1 MSYSPKIKQFIYTYF
16 MINTSTVMG
25 NKRFS
30 YFIISSFILCSIL
43 LIAVQ
48 INSARNTKE
57 LIKNNN
63 TLLSELR
70 SSNHLR
76 EIDRDIL
83 GVESRIRASIA
94 TNDTTHLEGIDQK
107 IKQIKNFL
115 DSLSVDNEDLEE
127 EKLIQRL
134 GVLAQDKMRT
144 KGKLLHRYDSLGNM
158 DDESSIANP
167 RARMISNEIT
177 DITAKIY
184 QKRQVRMVELRNLS
198 QEMGHRAKLY
208 DISLLVLLIVSGA
221 VIGYHIIRQF
231 KRQHILIQELD
242 IAEKNASVAAQT
254 KENFLANMSHEI
266 RTPLSGILGF
276 TNLLQK
282 RPLDE
287 TSAEFVTAIQ
297 HSGENL
303 MTIINDILDLSKIEA
318 GMMRITPGIFSI
330 NGLLDSVETLFSER
344 VKEKKLTISS
354 KVDRSIPD
362 TLVGDATRLTQ
373 ILVNLIGNAIKFT
386 HQGTVSIEVYNK
398 QQNENQVTLGF
409 KITDTGIG
417 IDKEKLTEVFER
429 FNQGEDSTTR
439 NYGGTG
445 LGLSIVK
452 KLILLQQGDIEVS
465 SEQGKG
471 TTFSFYIPYEI
482 AKEQL
487 NAVPAPNINQ
497 FKDLSNTALRVLVVD
512 DNAINQSLM
521 KHLLSQWNI
530 DFEMA
535 SNGLEAVEYL
545 QKNDCDLVLMDLQM
559 PQMDGYTAVQ
569 QIREILKLDLPI
581 IAMTAHAL
589 PGERE
594 KCLSRGMN
602 EYISKPIKEE
612 ELFKLIANF
621 GLKEP
626 KSEPAAVIKDNT
638 AFTCIDLT
646 YMESV
651 SGGNKS
657 FEQTVTQQFID
668 NVPPHLDQLIAAYQ
682 NEDFKMVKLRAHD
695 LQSSA
700 AIMGLLPLL
709 EEKLELLETSCEQNT
724 IAEKTLDKVKN
735 IVLEA
740 VSEAEIF
747 LKQLKK

>member
-1 MSYSPKIKQFIYTYF
+1 

-48 INSARNTKE
+48 INSAKNTKE
-57 LIKNNN
+57 LIRNNN
-63 TLLSELR
+63 TLLNELR

-83 GVESRIRASIA
+83 SVESRIRASIA

-107 IKQIKNFL
+107 IKQIRNFL
-115 DSLSVDNEDLEE
+115 DSLSVDNEDREE

-134 GVLAQDKMRT
+134 GILAQNKMIT

-167 RARMISNEIT
+167 QARMISNEIT

-184 QKRQVRMVELRNLS
+184 QKRQVRMVELSNLS
-198 QEMGHRAKLY
+198 QEMGRRAKLY
-208 DISLLVLLIVSGA
+208 DISLLFLLVISGA
-221 VIGYHIIRQF
+221 VIGYHITRQF
-231 KRQHILIQELD
+231 RRQHHLIKELD
-242 IAEKNASVAAQT
+242 IAEKKASVAAQT

-287 TSAEFVTAIQ
+287 TSTEFVTSIQ
-297 HSGENL
+297 RSGENL

-330 NGLLDSVETLFSER
+330 NGLLDSIETLFSER

-354 KVDRSIPD
+354 KVDASIPD

-398 QQNENQVTLGF
+398 EQNENRITLGF

-452 KLILLQQGDIEVS
+452 RLILLQEGDIEVS

-471 TTFSFYIPYEI
+471 TTFNFYIPYGI

-487 NAVPAPNINQ
+487 NAVPSADIDH
-497 FKDLSNTALRVLVVD
+497 FKDMSNTALKVLVVD

-530 DFEMA
+530 DFDIA

-545 QKNDCDLVLMDLQM
+545 RKKDCDLVLMDLQM

-569 QIREILKLDLPI
+569 EIREILKLDIPI

-594 KCLSRGMN
+594 RCLSRGMN

-612 ELFKLIANF
+612 ELFKLITNF
-621 GLKEP
+621 GLKEAKP
-626 KSEPAAVIKDNT
+626 EEMKVSQNNT
-638 AFTCIDLT
+638 VFETIDLT
-646 YMESV
+646 YMQSV

-657 FEQTVTQQFID
+657 FEQTVTTQFVE
-668 NVPPHLDQLIAAYQ
+668 NVPLHLEQLMAAYQ
-682 NEDFKMVKLRAHD
+682 NEDFKIVKLRAHD
-695 LQSSA
+695 LRSSA
-700 AIMGLLPLL
+700 AIMGLLPIL
-709 EEKLELLETSCEQNT
+709 EEKLDILEMAKEKNT
-724 IAEKTLDKVKN
+724 ALQQIIEDVKSILN
-735 IVLEA
+735 SAIDEAKIVLEN
-740 VSEAEIF
+740 
-747 LKQLKK
+747 LQQ

>member
-1 MSYSPKIKQFIYTYF
+1 
-16 MINTSTVMG
+16 MG

-48 INSARNTKE
+48 INSAKNTKE
-57 LIKNNN
+57 LIRNNN
-63 TLLSELR
+63 TLLNELR

-107 IKQIKNFL
+107 IRQIRNFL

-158 DDESSIANP
+158 DDKSSIANP
-167 RARMISNEIT
+167 QARIISNEIT

-184 QKRQVRMVELRNLS
+184 HKRQLRMVELSNLS
-198 QEMGHRAKLY
+198 QEMGQRAKLY
-208 DISLLVLLIVSGA
+208 DISLLVLLVVSGA
-221 VIGYHIIRQF
+221 VIGYHIMRQF
-231 KRQHILIQELD
+231 RRQHFLIKELD
-242 IAEKNASVAAQT
+242 IAEKKASVAAQT

-287 TSAEFVTAIQ
+287 TSTEFVTSIQ

-330 NGLLDSVETLFSER
+330 NGLLNSIETLFSER
-344 VKEKKLTISS
+344 VKEKKLTIFS
-354 KVDRSIPD
+354 KVEASIPD

-386 HQGTVSIEVYNK
+386 HQGKVTIEVYNK
-398 QQNENQVTLGF
+398 QQSENQIILGF

-452 KLILLQQGDIEVS
+452 RLILLQQGDIEVS

-471 TTFSFYIPYEI
+471 TTFDFYIPYGI

-487 NAVPAPNINQ
+487 NTMPAADKDQ
-497 FKDLSNTALRVLVVD
+497 FKDMSNTALKVLVVD
-512 DNAINQSLM
+512 DNAINQTLM
-521 KHLLSQWNI
+521 KHLLLQWNI
-530 DFEMA
+530 DFDIA

-545 QKNDCDLVLMDLQM
+545 RKKNCDLVLMDLQM

-569 QIREILKLDLPI
+569 QIREELILDIPI

-612 ELFKLIANF
+612 ELFKLITTF
-621 GLKEP
+621 GLKEG
-626 KSEPAAVIKDNT
+626 KSEDKKVSENVPVFNY
-638 AFTCIDLT
+638 IDLT
-646 YMESV
+646 YMQSV

-657 FEQTVTQQFID
+657 FEQTVANQFID
-668 NVPPHLDQLIAAYQ
+668 NVPLHLEQLITAYHSL
-682 NEDFKMVKLRAHD
+682 DFKIVKLRAHD
-695 LQSSA
+695 LQSSV
-700 AIMGLLPLL
+700 AIMGLLPILEDKLDLL
-709 EEKLELLETSCEQNT
+709 EMATEQNT
-724 IAEKTLDKVKN
+724 TLQQILNDVENMLKHSLIEAK
-735 IVLEA
+735 IYLE
-740 VSEAEIF
+740 S
-747 LKQLKK
+747 L

>member
-1 MSYSPKIKQFIYTYF
+1 

-48 INSARNTKE
+48 INSAKNTKA
-57 LIKNNN
+57 LIRNNN
-63 TLLSELR
+63 TLLEELR

-107 IKQIKNFL
+107 IKQIRNFL
-115 DSLSVDNEDLEE
+115 DSLSIDNSDIEE

-134 GVLAQDKMRT
+134 GVLAKDKMVT

-158 DDESSIANP
+158 DDKSSIANP
-167 RARMISNEIT
+167 QARIVSNEIT
-177 DITAKIY
+177 DITSKIY
-184 QKRQVRMVELRNLS
+184 HKRQLHMVELRNLS
-198 QEMGHRAKLY
+198 QEMGERARLY
-208 DISLLVLLIVSGA
+208 DISLLILLVVSGA
-221 VIGYHIIRQF
+221 VIGYHIMRQF
-231 KRQHILIQELD
+231 KRQHLLIKELD
-242 IAEKNASVAAQT
+242 IAEKKASIAAQT

-282 RPLDE
+282 RPLDA
-287 TSAEFVTAIQ
+287 TSTEFVSSIQ
-297 HSGENL
+297 SSGENL

-330 NGLLDSVETLFSER
+330 NGLLNSVETLFLER
-344 VKEKKLTISS
+344 IKEKKLTFSS
-354 KVDRSIPD
+354 SVETSIPD

-373 ILVNLIGNAIKFT
+373 ILVNLLGNAIKFT
-386 HQGTVSIEVYNK
+386 HKGTVSIEVYNK
-398 QQNENQVTLGF
+398 QQNENEVILGF

-417 IDKEKLTEVFER
+417 IDKDKLDEIFER

-452 KLILLQQGDIEVS
+452 KLIALQNGDIEVS

-471 TTFSFYIPYEI
+471 AVFNFHIPYGI
-482 AKEQL
+482 AKQQL
-487 NAVPAPNINQ
+487 NSIPAVNVNYY
-497 FKDLSNTALRVLVVD
+497 KDISNKALRVLVVD

-521 KHLLSQWNI
+521 QHLLLQWNVSF
-530 DFEMA
+530 DMA

-545 QKNDCDLVLMDLQM
+545 RKTDCDLVLMDLQM
-559 PQMDGYTAVQ
+559 PQMDGYTATQ
-569 QIREILKLDLPI
+569 QIREILKLDIPI

-612 ELFKLIANF
+612 ELFKLISNF
-621 GLKEP
+621 GLKEE
-626 KSEPAAVIKDNT
+626 KLEGSKDEVT
-638 AFTCIDLT
+638 TSAFQYIDLT
-646 YMESV
+646 YMQSI
-651 SGGNKS
+651 SGDNKA
-657 FEQTVTQQFID
+657 FEQKVTSQFI
-668 NVPPHLDQLIAAYQ
+668 NNTPSHLQELITAYQ
-682 NEDFKMVKLRAHD
+682 NQDFKIVKLRSHD
-695 LQSSA
+695 LLSTI
-700 AIMGLLPLL
+700 AIMGLLPILK
-709 EEKLELLETSCEQNT
+709 EKLEILERTDEKSTLIEDTLNQVNT
-724 IAEKTLDKVKN
+724 IITQA
-735 IVLEA
+735 I
-740 VSEAEIF
+740 SEAEIF
-747 LKQLKK
+747 SKSL

>member
-1 MSYSPKIKQFIYTYF
+1 

-48 INSARNTKE
+48 INSAKNTKE
-57 LIKNNN
+57 LIRNNN
-63 TLLSELR
+63 TLLNELR

-83 GVESRIRASIA
+83 SVESRIRASIA

-107 IKQIKNFL
+107 IKQIRNFL
-115 DSLSVDNEDLEE
+115 DSLSVDNEDREE

-134 GVLAQDKMRT
+134 GILAQNKMIT

-167 RARMISNEIT
+167 QARMISNEIT

-184 QKRQVRMVELRNLS
+184 QKRQVRMVELSNLS
-198 QEMGHRAKLY
+198 QEMGRRAKLY
-208 DISLLVLLIVSGA
+208 DISLLFLLVISGA
-221 VIGYHIIRQF
+221 VIGYHITRQF
-231 KRQHILIQELD
+231 RRQHHLIKELD
-242 IAEKNASVAAQT
+242 IAEKKASVAAQT

-287 TSAEFVTAIQ
+287 TSAEFVTSIQ
-297 HSGENL
+297 RSGENL

-330 NGLLDSVETLFSER
+330 NGLLDSIETLFSER

-354 KVDRSIPD
+354 KVDASIPD

-398 QQNENQVTLGF
+398 EQSENRITLGF

-452 KLILLQQGDIEVS
+452 RLVLLQEGDIEVS

-471 TTFSFYIPYEI
+471 TTFNFYIPYGI

-487 NAVPAPNINQ
+487 NAVPSADIDH
-497 FKDLSNTALRVLVVD
+497 FKDMSNTALKVLVVD

-530 DFEMA
+530 DFDIA

-545 QKNDCDLVLMDLQM
+545 RKKDCDLVLMDLQM

-569 QIREILKLDLPI
+569 EIREILKLDIPI

-594 KCLSRGMN
+594 RCLSRGMN

-612 ELFKLIANF
+612 ELFKLITNF
-621 GLKEP
+621 GLKEAKP
-626 KSEPAAVIKDNT
+626 EEMKVSQNNT
-638 AFTCIDLT
+638 VFETIDLT
-646 YMESV
+646 YMQSV

-657 FEQTVTQQFID
+657 FEQTVTTQFVE
-668 NVPPHLDQLIAAYQ
+668 NVPLHLEQLMAAYQ
-682 NEDFKMVKLRAHD
+682 NEDFKIVKLRAHD
-695 LQSSA
+695 LRSSA
-700 AIMGLLPLL
+700 AIMGLLPIL
-709 EEKLELLETSCEQNT
+709 EEKLDILEMAKEKNT
-724 IAEKTLDKVKN
+724 ALQQIIEDLKSILNSAIDEAK
-735 IVLEA
+735 IVLEN
-740 VSEAEIF
+740 
-747 LKQLKK
+747 LQQ

>member
-1 MSYSPKIKQFIYTYF
+1 

-30 YFIISSFILCSIL
+30 YFIISSFVLCSIL

-48 INSARNTKE
+48 INSAKNTKA
-57 LIKNNN
+57 LIRNNN
-63 TLLSELR
+63 TLLNELR

-107 IKQIKNFL
+107 IKQIRNFL
-115 DSLSVDNEDLEE
+115 DSLSVDNSDPEE
-127 EKLIQRL
+127 ENLIQRL
-134 GVLAQDKMRT
+134 GVLAQDKMAT

-158 DDESSIANP
+158 DDNSSIANP
-167 RARMISNEIT
+167 HARIISNEIT
-177 DITAKIY
+177 NITAQIY
-184 QKRQVRMVELRNLS
+184 RKRQLRMVELSKLS
-198 QEMGHRAKLY
+198 QEMGQRAKFY
-208 DISLLVLLIVSGA
+208 DISLLVLLVLSGA

-231 KRQHILIQELD
+231 RRQHFLIKELD
-242 IAEKNASVAAQT
+242 IAEKKASVAAQT

-287 TSAEFVTAIQ
+287 TSEEFVTSIQ
-297 HSGENL
+297 RSGENL

-330 NGLLDSVETLFSER
+330 NGLLNSVETLFSER

-354 KVDRSIPD
+354 KVDTSIPD
-362 TLVGDATRLTQ
+362 TLIGDATRLTQ

-398 QQNENQVTLGF
+398 EQNENQVVLGF
-409 KITDTGIG
+409 KIADTGIG
-417 IDKEKLTEVFER
+417 IDREKLNEVFER

-452 KLILLQQGDIEVS
+452 KLILIQNGDIEVS

-487 NAVPAPNINQ
+487 NTIPVASIDH
-497 FKDLSNTALRVLVVD
+497 FKDISNTALRVLVVD

-545 QKNDCDLVLMDLQM
+545 RKKDCDLVLMDLQM
-559 PQMDGYTAVQ
+559 PQMDGYTATQ
-569 QIREILKLDLPI
+569 QIREILKLDIPI

-621 GLKEP
+621 GLKETALEEV
-626 KSEPAAVIKDNT
+626 KTPASDSV
-638 AFTCIDLT
+638 FQYIDLT
-646 YMESV
+646 YMKSV

-657 FEQTVTQQFID
+657 FEHTVTKQFVD
-668 NVPPHLDQLIAAYQ
+668 NVPLHLQQLITAYQ
-682 NEDFKMVKLRAHD
+682 NQDFKMVKLRAHD

-709 EEKLELLETSCEQNT
+709 EEKLDLLEIAIEKNT
-724 IAEKTLDKVKN
+724 TLQQILDDVEHILN
-735 IVLEA
+735 LSL
-740 VSEAEIF
+740 SEAKIF
-747 LKQLKK
+747 LESL

>member
-1 MSYSPKIKQFIYTYF
+1 MT
-16 MINTSTVMG
+16 NTSTVMG

-30 YFIISSFILCSIL
+30 YFIISSFILCSLL

-48 INSARNTKE
+48 INSAKNTKE
-57 LIKNNN
+57 LIRNNN
-63 TLLSELR
+63 TLLNELR

-107 IKQIKNFL
+107 IKQIRNFL
-115 DSLSVDNEDLEE
+115 DSLSVDNSDPEE
-127 EKLIQRL
+127 EQLIQRL
-134 GVLAQDKMRT
+134 GVLAQDKMAT
-144 KGKLLHRYDSLGNM
+144 KGKLLHRYDSVGNM

-167 RARMISNEIT
+167 RARIISNEIT

-184 QKRQVRMVELRNLS
+184 HKRQLRMVDLS
-198 QEMGHRAKLY
+198 DLSLEMGQRAKLY
-208 DISLLVLLIVSGA
+208 DISLLVLLVLSGA
-221 VIGYHIIRQF
+221 VIGYHIVKQF
-231 KRQHILIQELD
+231 RRQHFLIKELD
-242 IAEKNASVAAQT
+242 IAEKKASVAAQA

-282 RPLDE
+282 RNLDE
-287 TSAEFVTAIQ
+287 TAAEFVASIQ
-297 HSGENL
+297 RSGENL

-330 NGLLDSVETLFSER
+330 SGLLNSVETLFSER
-344 VKEKKLTISS
+344 IKEKKLTISS
-354 KVDRSIPD
+354 KVDSSIPD
-362 TLVGDATRLTQ
+362 TLIGDATRLTQ

-386 HQGTVSIEVYNK
+386 HQGSVTIEVYNK
-398 QQNENQVTLGF
+398 QQNTNQVFIGF

-417 IDKEKLTEVFER
+417 IDKEKLNEVFER

-452 KLILLQQGDIEVS
+452 KLILLQNGDIEVN
-465 SEQGKG
+465 SELGKG

-482 AKEQL
+482 AEEQL
-487 NAVPAPNINQ
+487 NSIPAATVDQ
-497 FKDLSNTALRVLVVD
+497 FKNLSSNALRVLVVD

-530 DFEMA
+530 DFDMA

-545 QKNDCDLVLMDLQM
+545 RKKDCDLVLMDLQM

-569 QIREILKLDLPI
+569 HIREILKLDLPI

-594 KCLSRGMN
+594 RCLSRGMN

-612 ELFKLIANF
+612 ELFKLISDF
-621 GLKEP
+621 GLKDS
-626 KSEPAAVIKDNT
+626 KSIENKIPDSHPV
-638 AFTCIDLT
+638 FQYIDLS
-646 YMESV
+646 YMRSV
-651 SGGNKS
+651 SAGNNE
-657 FEQTVTQQFID
+657 FEQTVTHQFIT
-668 NVPPHLDQLIAAYQ
+668 NVPGHLEQLITAYQ
-682 NEDFKMVKLRAHD
+682 NEDFKTVKLRAHD

-709 EEKLELLETSCEQNT
+709 EEKLDILEMAQEKNAALQLLLEDVE
-724 IAEKTLDKVKN
+724 N
-735 IVLEA
+735 ILKL
-740 VSEAEIF
+740 SLCEAEIF
-747 LKQLKK
+747 LETLSK

>member
-1 MSYSPKIKQFIYTYF
+1 

-48 INSARNTKE
+48 LNSAKNTKE
-57 LIKNNN
+57 LIRNNN
-63 TLLSELR
+63 TLLNELR

-107 IKQIKNFL
+107 IKQIRNFL
-115 DSLSVDNEDLEE
+115 DSLSVDNEDPEE

-134 GVLAQDKMRT
+134 GVLAQDKMKT

-158 DDESSIANP
+158 DDESSIVNP
-167 RARMISNEIT
+167 QARIISNEIT

-184 QKRQVRMVELRNLS
+184 HKRQLRMVELSNLS
-198 QEMGHRAKLY
+198 QEMGRRAKLY
-208 DISLLVLLIVSGA
+208 DISLLVLLIASGA
-221 VIGYHIIRQF
+221 VIGYHIMRQF
-231 KRQHILIQELD
+231 RRQHFLIKELD
-242 IAEKNASVAAQT
+242 IAEKKASVAAQT

-282 RPLDE
+282 RTLDE
-287 TSAEFVTAIQ
+287 TSTEFVTSIQ
-297 HSGENL
+297 RSGENL
-303 MTIINDILDLSKIEA
+303 MNIINDILDLSKIEA

-330 NGLLDSVETLFSER
+330 NGLVDSVETLFSER
-344 VKEKKLTISS
+344 VKEKRLTISS
-354 KVDRSIPD
+354 KVETSIPD
-362 TLVGDATRLTQ
+362 TLTGDATRLTQ

-398 QQNENQVTLGF
+398 QQSENRITLGF

-452 KLILLQQGDIEVS
+452 RLILLQDGDIEVS

-471 TTFSFYIPYEI
+471 TSFNFYIPYGI

-487 NAVPAPNINQ
+487 NSVPVANIGH
-497 FKDLSNTALRVLVVD
+497 FKDISSTALRVLVVD

-521 KHLLSQWNI
+521 KHLLSQWNVNF
-530 DFEMA
+530 DMA

-545 QKNDCDLVLMDLQM
+545 RKKDCDLVLMDLQM

-569 QIREILKLDLPI
+569 QIREILKLDIPI

-621 GLKEP
+621 GLKEL
-626 KSEPAAVIKDNT
+626 KSEEVKVPESNPV
-638 AFTCIDLT
+638 FQHIDLT
-646 YMESV
+646 YMKSV
-651 SGGNKS
+651 SGGNKN
-657 FEQTVTQQFID
+657 FEQTVATQFIE
-668 NVPPHLDQLIAAYQ
+668 NVPAHLEQLSSAYQ
-682 NEDFKMVKLRAHD
+682 NDDFKMVKLRAHD
-695 LQSSA
+695 LKSSA
-700 AIMGLLPLL
+700 AIMGLQAIL
-709 EEKLELLETSCEQNT
+709 EEKLDLLEVSCDKNT
-724 IAEKTLDKVKN
+724 ITESTLENVKN
-735 IVLEA
+735 ILTEA
-740 VSEAEIF
+740 VFEAKIL